1 MNLEETKEK
10 GIYEEQNISGED
22 VIVADSETNIEE
34 QYKVLEPVE
43 PSNVITG
50 IVGALIGSLLGVALW
65 VAIYHLGYI
74 ASIAGIAIIFCAM
87 KGYEILGRSLDKKG
101 VIIAAIISV
110 IMVFAANHLAWT
122 TEVYL
127 ELKEFGEISF
137 LNILKRMF
145 DFISEADIMKEY
157 LSDLGMGYV
166 LTLIGGISMIVKKY
180 KQVK

>member
-10 GIYEEQNISGED
+10 GIYEEQNISSED
-22 VIVADSETNIEE
+22 VTLADSGTNIEE
-34 QYKVLEPVE
+34 QYKALEPAE

-50 IVGALIGSLLGVALW
+50 IIGALIGSLLGVVLW
-65 VAIYHLGYI
+65 VGIYHLGYI
-74 ASIAGIAIIFCAM
+74 ASIAGIAIIFCSM

-110 IMVFAANHLAWT
+110 VMVFAANHLAWT

-127 ELKEFGEISF
+127 ELKEYGEISF
-137 LNILKRMF
+137 WNILKGMF